1 MTDTTV
7 KAAIVDLGSN
17 SLRLLLGTYDGKEWH
32 NEPKRL
38 WTTRLGKRA
47 ADGQLTE
54 EAMTRSLDALKEI
67 QGLIG
72 SYGATRVVGVATS
85 AVREASNGEA
95 FMAEAVKV
103 CPMESNVITGEEEA
117 ALGFAGA
124 ISSFP
129 GDERHFGLIDIGGG
143 STEIALG
150 TAEGAYWNRSYP
162 IGAVRLKERSDEG
175 PQEVWQETRPWFD
188 PLPIE
193 GPFGEF
199 IAVGGTATTLAAMHL
214 KMTEYNPGLIQGHQL
229 TRAVI
234 EGMILELR
242 YMTPEERLQVPGL
255 PATRADIIVAGAEIL
270 TSFMDWHEIP
280 HVIVSERD
288 GMEGMQQHL
297 VK

>member
-1 MTDTTV
+1 MADTV
-7 KAAIVDLGSN
+7 LKAAIVDLGSN
-17 SLRLLLGTYDGKEWH
+17 SLRLLLGTYDGNEWH

-38 WTTRLGKRA
+38 WTTRLGKRGA
-47 ADGQLTE
+47 NGELTE
-54 EAMTRSLDALKEI
+54 ESMERSLTALGEI
-67 QGLIG
+67 QGLIE

-85 AVREASNGEA
+85 AVREAANGKD
-95 FMAEAVKV
+95 FMTKAVEV
-103 CPMESNVITGEEEA
+103 CPMEPHIITGEEEA

-150 TAEGAYWNRSYP
+150 TAAGAYWNRSYP

-175 PQEVWQETRPWFD
+175 PQEVWVETRPWFD

-242 YMTPEERLQVPGL
+242 YMTPEERLNVPGL
-255 PATRADIIVAGAEIL
+255 PAARADIIVAGAEIL

-288 GMEGMQQHL
+288 GMEGMQQRL
-297 VK
+297 IK

>member
-1 MTDTTV
+1 MADTTV

-103 CPMESNVITGEEEA
+103 CPMEPNVITGEEEA

-234 EGMILELR
+234 EGMIMELR
-242 YMTPEERLQVPGL
+242 YMTPEERVQVPGL

>member
-1 MTDTTV
+1 MADTTV

-17 SLRLLLGTYDGKEWH
+17 SLRLLRGTYDGKEWH

-103 CPMESNVITGEEEA
+103 CPMEPNVITGEEEA

-242 YMTPEERLQVPGL
+242 YMTPEERVQVPGL

>member
-103 CPMESNVITGEEEA
+103 CPMEPNVITGEEEA

-129 GDERHFGLIDIGGG
+129 GDERHFGLIDIGGD

>member
-1 MTDTTV
+1 MADTTV

-103 CPMESNVITGEEEA
+103 CPMEPNVITGEEEA

-175 PQEVWQETRPWFD
+175 PQKVWQETRPWFD

>member
-38 WTTRLGKRA
+38 WTTRLGERA

-103 CPMESNVITGEEEA
+103 CPMEPNVITGEEEA

>member
-1 MTDTTV
+1 MADTTV

-103 CPMESNVITGEEEA
+103 CPMEPNVITGEEEA

-242 YMTPEERLQVPGL
+242 YMTPEERFTGTGL
-255 PATRADIIVAGAEIL
+255 TGYQSGYYCGRRRNFNIL
-270 TSFMDWHEIP
+270 HGLARNSSCYRE
-280 HVIVSERD
+280 
-288 GMEGMQQHL
+288 
-297 VK
+297 

>member
-1 MTDTTV
+1 MADTTV

-72 SYGATRVVGVATS
+72 SYGAIRVVGVATS
-85 AVREASNGEA
+85 AVREVSNGEA

-103 CPMESNVITGEEEA
+103 CPMEPNVITGEEEA

>member
-103 CPMESNVITGEEEA
+103 CPMEPNVITGEEEA

-242 YMTPEERLQVPGL
+242 YMTPEERLQVTGL

>member
-103 CPMESNVITGEEEA
+103 CPMEPNVITGEEEA

-270 TSFMDWHEIP
+270 TSFMDWHDIP

>member
-1 MTDTTV
+1 MADTTV

-103 CPMESNVITGEEEA
+103 CPMEPNVITGEEEA

-242 YMTPEERLQVPGL
+242 YMTPEERVQVPGL
-255 PATRADIIVAGAEIL
+255 PATRADTIVAGAEIL

>member
-85 AVREASNGEA
+85 SVREASNGEA

-103 CPMESNVITGEEEA
+103 CPMEPNVITGEEEA

>member
-1 MTDTTV
+1 MADTTV

-103 CPMESNVITGEEEA
+103 CPMEPNVITG
-117 ALGFAGA
+117 
-124 ISSFP
+124 
-129 GDERHFGLIDIGGG
+129 
-143 STEIALG
+143 
-150 TAEGAYWNRSYP
+150 
-162 IGAVRLKERSDEG
+162 
-175 PQEVWQETRPWFD
+175 
-188 PLPIE
+188 
-193 GPFGEF
+193 
-199 IAVGGTATTLAAMHL
+199 
-214 KMTEYNPGLIQGHQL
+214 
-229 TRAVI
+229 
-234 EGMILELR
+234 
-242 YMTPEERLQVPGL
+242 
-255 PATRADIIVAGAEIL
+255 
-270 TSFMDWHEIP
+270 
-280 HVIVSERD
+280 
-288 GMEGMQQHL
+288 
-297 VK
+297 

>member
-1 MTDTTV
+1 MADTTV

-38 WTTRLGKRA
+38 WTMRLGKRA

-103 CPMESNVITGEEEA
+103 CPMEPNVITGEEEA

>member
-103 CPMESNVITGEEEA
+103 CPMEPNVITGEEEA

-270 TSFMDWHEIP
+270 TSFMDWHESP

>member
-1 MTDTTV
+1 MADTTV

-103 CPMESNVITGEEEA
+103 CPMEPNVITGEEEA

-214 KMTEYNPGLIQGHQL
+214 KMTEYI
-229 TRAVI
+229 RA
-234 EGMILELR
+234 
-242 YMTPEERLQVPGL
+242 
-255 PATRADIIVAGAEIL
+255 
-270 TSFMDWHEIP
+270 SFRGI
-280 HVIVSERD
+280 S
-288 GMEGMQQHL
+288 
-297 VK
+297 

>member
-103 CPMESNVITGEEEA
+103 CPMEPNVITGEEEA

-129 GDERHFGLIDIGGG
+129 GDERHVGLIDIGGG

-214 KMTEYNPGLIQGHQL
+214 KMTEYNPGLIQWHQL

>member
-1 MTDTTV
+1 M
-7 KAAIVDLGSN
+7 
-17 SLRLLLGTYDGKEWH
+17 LGTYDGKEWH

-103 CPMESNVITGEEEA
+103 CPMEPNVITGEEEA

-124 ISSFP
+124 ISSVP

>member
-32 NEPKRL
+32 HEPKRL

-103 CPMESNVITGEEEA
+103 CPMEPNVITGEEEA

>member
-103 CPMESNVITGEEEA
+103 CPMEPNVITGEEEA

-162 IGAVRLKERSDEG
+162 IGAVRLKECSDEG

>member
-1 MTDTTV
+1 MADTTV

-95 FMAEAVKV
+95 FMAEAVKA
-103 CPMESNVITGEEEA
+103 CPMEPNVITGEEEA

-199 IAVGGTATTLAAMHL
+199 IAVGGTATTLAGMHL

>member
-95 FMAEAVKV
+95 FMVEAVKV
-103 CPMESNVITGEEEA
+103 CPMEPNVITGEEEA

>member
-1 MTDTTV
+1 MADTTV

-103 CPMESNVITGEEEA
+103 CPMEPNVITGEEEA
-117 ALGFAGA
+117 ALGFVGA

-188 PLPIE
+188 SLPIE

>member
-54 EAMTRSLDALKEI
+54 EAMTRGLDALKEI

-103 CPMESNVITGEEEA
+103 CPMEPNVITGEEEA

>member
-103 CPMESNVITGEEEA
+103 CPMEPNVITGEEEA

-129 GDERHFGLIDIGGG
+129 GDERHFGLI
-143 STEIALG
+143 G

>member
-1 MTDTTV
+1 MADTTV

-47 ADGQLTE
+47 ADGKLTE

-67 QGLIG
+67 QGLIE

-95 FMAEAVKV
+95 FMAEAAKV
-103 CPMESNVITGEEEA
+103 CPMEPNVITGEEEA

-288 GMEGMQQHL
+288 GMEGMQQRL

>member
-72 SYGATRVVGVATS
+72 SYGAARVVGVATS

-103 CPMESNVITGEEEA
+103 CPMEPNVITGEEEA

>member
-103 CPMESNVITGEEEA
+103 CPMEPNVITGEEEA

-129 GDERHFGLIDIGGG
+129 GDERYFGLIDIGGG

>member
-1 MTDTTV
+1 MADTTV

-103 CPMESNVITGEEEA
+103 CPMEPNVITGEEEA

-255 PATRADIIVAGAEIL
+255 PVPERIL
-270 TSFMDWHEIP
+270 LWPAPKF
-280 HVIVSERD
+280 
-288 GMEGMQQHL
+288 
-297 VK
+297 

>member
-103 CPMESNVITGEEEA
+103 CPMEPNVITGEEEA

-242 YMTPEERLQVPGL
+242 YITPEERLQVPGL

>member
-1 MTDTTV
+1 MADTTV

-103 CPMESNVITGEEEA
+103 CPMEPNVITGEEEA

-242 YMTPEERLQVPGL
+242 YMTPEERVQVPGL

-280 HVIVSERD
+280 HVIMSERD

>member
-103 CPMESNVITGEEEA
+103 CPMEPNVITGEEEA

-242 YMTPEERLQVPGL
+242 YMTPEERLQVLGL